1 MKATRDN
8 TITQMRQATGKIAAY
23 TKSRASEYDGLARNL
38 MIPKDSIPA
47 MRAAHRSETA
57 TKLQPLFQQLHA
69 LRDGF
74 HADNVMQ
81 GSPDFS
87 SPSAPKASSVAA
99 VMANATAYSPRV
111 FARLLNDAAKR
122 NDLALVSAML
132 PVGESL
138 QEYSR
143 PFVASPEMG
152 AAIVAGQQALRT
164 PDVLASE
171 EAAQFASTLDIEIKA
186 LELVTASDHPDQSL
200 GLHLQTQS
208 FPNILPS
215 A

>member
-1 MKATRDN
+1 
-8 TITQMRQATGKIAAY
+8 
-23 TKSRASEYDGLARNL
+23 
-38 MIPKDSIPA
+38 
-47 MRAAHRSETA
+47 
-57 TKLQPLFQQLHA
+57 
-69 LRDGF
+69 
-74 HADNVMQ
+74 
-81 GSPDFS
+81 
-87 SPSAPKASSVAA
+87 
-99 VMANATAYSPRV
+99 
-111 FARLLNDAAKR
+111 
-122 NDLALVSAML
+122 
-132 PVGESL
+132 
-138 QEYSR
+138 
-143 PFVASPEMG
+143 MG